1 MSRFPVQALEF
12 LPKGK
17 LTKYTNIGL
26 VVDKLKISLTARQ
39 VAGLSQL
46 LKKKLDNEE
55 QLLQRDEGIE
65 ILASFENV
73 RKCERLWHEMILY
86 KVFYHEEI

>member
-39 VAGLSQL
+39 VAGFSQL
-46 LKKKLDNEE
+46 LKKKTG
-55 QLLQRDEGIE
+55 Q
-65 ILASFENV
+65 
-73 RKCERLWHEMILY
+73 
-86 KVFYHEEI
+86 